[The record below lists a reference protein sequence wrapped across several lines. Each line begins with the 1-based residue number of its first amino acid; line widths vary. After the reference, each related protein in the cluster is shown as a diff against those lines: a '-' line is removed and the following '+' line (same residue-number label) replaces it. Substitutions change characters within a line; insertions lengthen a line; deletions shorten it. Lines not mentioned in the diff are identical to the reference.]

1 MDYIN
6 CISQHFPTIVVV
18 CRGDSRNYDDVEWI
32 GGDSLPSKETLDEL
46 IFLDVKKEKIALL
59 SKACNEQIIAGF
71 ESDALG
77 YPCIYDSED
86 VDQINILGVMSMIS
100 PAPGLPEG
108 SYAPYAVRKIV
119 DGEIKS
125 KEYCIHSYAQ
135 LRKAVTDGGIFKL
148 TLLQKFN
155 DKRDLVNAA
164 TTETAISEMTWL
176 STP

>member
-18 CRGDSRNYDDVEWI
+18 CKGDSKNYDDIEWI
-32 GGDSLPSKETLDEL
+32 GGDELPTKVILDDL
-46 IFLDVKKEKIALL
+46 IFQELKATKVAEL
-59 SKACNEQIIAGF
+59 SKACNVQITAGF

-108 SYAPYAVRKIV
+108 SYAPYAVRKII
-119 DGEIKS
+119 DGEIKP

-135 LRKAVTDGGIFKL
+135 LRKAVTDGGVFKL

-164 TTETAISEMTWL
+164 TTENVINEMTWL